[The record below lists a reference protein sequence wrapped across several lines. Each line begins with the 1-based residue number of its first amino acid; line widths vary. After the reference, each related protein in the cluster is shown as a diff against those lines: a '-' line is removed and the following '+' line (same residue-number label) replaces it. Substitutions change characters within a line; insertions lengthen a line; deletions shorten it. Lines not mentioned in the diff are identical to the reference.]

1 MDKEKHDRMLIE
13 TAHSQ
18 LEMRLLAEMAAEGKV
33 MTVDSVADAK
43 VAADVKPR
51 NRKEAK
57 LLTALGKRGVDVSAL
72 SRADIDKLVQ
82 SRHRKPE
89 KALPKPGPNEPCPC
103 GKLRDTGKPM
113 KFKNCCG
120 SLAGDLHFFV
130 ADVTADEPL
139 MNDDGRVFVFNDHPT
154 AAAAAKAKGWLG
166 DPNRNVQVISL
177 NPDRWEH
184 FRTHVPHVM
193 VTIKEFEVCD
203 KVEEPE
209 APKPE
214 DLSMGTMVAHTPCPD
229 CRDEP
234 CPHGEYH
241 TGHPVKPALP

>member
-1 MDKEKHDRMLIE
+1 MES
-13 TAHSQ
+13 AHNG
-18 LEMRLLAEMAAEGKV
+18 LEMRIAAEMAKAVDEERATL
-33 MTVDSVADAK
+33 MTADAK
-43 VAADVKPR
+43 VAFSPKAPQNK
-51 NRKEAK
+51 KEAK
-57 LLTALGKRGVDVSAL
+57 LLTALKKRGVDVSAL
-72 SRADIDKLVQ
+72 SRADIDRLVQ

-120 SLAGDLHFFV
+120 SLAGDLHYFV

-184 FRTHVPHVM
+184 FKSHVPHVM
-193 VTIKEFEVCD
+193 VTVKEFEVGD

-209 APKPE
+209 SKPE
-214 DLSMGTMVAHTPCPD
+214 DPSMGTMVTHTPCPD
-229 CRDEP
+229 CNDEP
-234 CPHGEYH
+234 CQHGEYH
-241 TGHPVKPALP
+241 TGHPVEPALP